1 MFLRASSVS
10 DLIPTSVLKRI
21 ENHGSWDYDL
31 ERNIEMSLDDLY
43 KSTETCLKNLGRI
56 NDSAASAD
64 SDLRLVIVP
73 ELWERLRPGS
83 RKALRRISST
93 LAEYIHNSGRSLIMA
108 LSPDSRYA
116 LQEGSR
122 LLRQRIEFAENLDTK
137 ALLEW
142 TRFSISGA
150 KINKSYPPE
159 YPVYEPAFAY
169 RLVPVLAWRVLEA
182 SEGRP

>member
-10 DLIPTSVLKRI
+10 DLIPMSVLKRV
-21 ENHGSWDYDL
+21 ENHSSWDYDL
-31 ERNIEMSLDDLY
+31 GRNIAMNLDDLY
-43 KSTETCLKNLGRI
+43 ESTETCLKNLGRI
-56 NDSAASAD
+56 NDSVTSAD
-64 SDLRLVIVP
+64 SDLRLILVP

-83 RKALRRISST
+83 RKPLRRISSS

-108 LSPDSRYA
+108 LSPNSRYE
-116 LQEGSR
+116 LHEGSR
-122 LLRQRIEFAENLDTK
+122 LLRQRIEFAETLDIK

-150 KINKSYPPE
+150 KVNRSYPPE

-169 RLVPVLAWRVLEA
+169 RLVPVLAWRVLE
-182 SEGRP
+182 SQSNGP